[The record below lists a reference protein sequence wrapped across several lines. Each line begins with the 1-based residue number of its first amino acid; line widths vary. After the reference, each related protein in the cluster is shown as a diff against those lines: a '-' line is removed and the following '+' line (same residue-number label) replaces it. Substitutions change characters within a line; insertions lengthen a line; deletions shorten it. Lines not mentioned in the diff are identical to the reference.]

1 MNLDKLTLVIPAK
14 DEAESLPIVLDELKN
29 YQLNK
34 IVVIPPDDKATFN
47 AVKNYNCEFIFQ
59 KKTGFGAAIAEGLK
73 NSKTKYSCIFN
84 ADGSFDPKSLK
95 EMYDL
100 LENENQSL
108 DFVFNSRYT
117 KNGGSDDDTILT
129 RIGNFFFTNLCNL
142 LFRVKASDVLYTYV
156 MGKTEKFNRNNLTCT
171 DFTFCVELVIKAK
184 RNKQNY
190 YFLGSY
196 ERSRLKG
203 VKKVNELRDGFLIL
217 KYILKSY
224 FKKI

>member
-1 MNLDKLTLVIPAK
+1 MNLEKLTLVIPAK
-14 DEAESLPIVLDELKN
+14 DEAESLPIVLDELKK

-59 KKTGFGAAIAEGLK
+59 KKIGFGAAITEGLK

-84 ADGSFDPKSLK
+84 ADGSFDPMSLK

-100 LENENQSL
+100 LENKNQSL

-129 RIGNFFFTNLCNL
+129 RVGNFFFTNLCNL

-156 MGKTEKFNRNNLTCT
+156 MGKTEKFNSNNFICNDPCRNH
-171 DFTFCVELVIKAK
+171 
-184 RNKQNY
+184 
-190 YFLGSY
+190 
-196 ERSRLKG
+196 
-203 VKKVNELRDGFLIL
+203 
-217 KYILKSY
+217 
-224 FKKI
+224 